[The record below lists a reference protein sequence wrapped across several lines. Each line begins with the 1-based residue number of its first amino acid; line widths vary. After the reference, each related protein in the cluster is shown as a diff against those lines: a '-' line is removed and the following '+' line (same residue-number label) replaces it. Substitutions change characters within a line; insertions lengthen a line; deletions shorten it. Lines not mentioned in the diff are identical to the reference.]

1 MAYCALHELPTETYT
16 ELDHPLQL
24 AVRKAVADVAGVNS
38 NDMAWGIDGCSAPNF
53 AMPLSNLAQAY
64 ARLAKPESSI
74 EYADSL
80 KLLGEAMST
89 HPELVSGTGR
99 NDADL
104 MRIGRGDWVTKVG
117 ADGVQVVASR
127 ARGQALALKIA
138 DGNKLALFAASIEA
152 LDQLG
157 WLDSEQRQALKPWR
171 SAELKNI
178 KGADVGARRSIFK
191 IQTV

>member
-1 MAYCALHELPTETYT
+1 
-16 ELDHPLQL
+16 
-24 AVRKAVADVAGVNS
+24 
-38 NDMAWGIDGCSAPNF
+38 
-53 AMPLSNLAQAY
+53 
-64 ARLAKPESSI
+64 
-74 EYADSL
+74 
-80 KLLGEAMST
+80 
-89 HPELVSGTGR
+89 
-99 NDADL
+99 
-104 MRIGRGDWVTKVG
+104 MRVGRGDWVTKVG